1 MSWDGARIPEPQSST
16 TILSSRCLTGM
27 TCPAGT
33 RSPASGVSGFLTI
46 LVRRRHAPLWLAGWL
61 AGWTIGWLDDIH
73 SAEPFQQL
81 VTLGRRML
89 LALHLL
95 AVAAVWYTT
104 HPWCGLVD
112 SRAKR
117 ILSTGLRSC
126 RDRRLTNYDAGL
138 GIAARSILT
147 ISRLAG
153 ASWV

>member
-1 MSWDGARIPEPQSST
+1 M
-16 TILSSRCLTGM
+16 M
-27 TCPAGT
+27 
-33 RSPASGVSGFLTI
+33 
-46 LVRRRHAPLWLAGWL
+46 HAHLWLAGWL
-61 AGWTIGWLDDIH
+61 AGRTVDRMARCLRR
-73 SAEPFQQL
+73 AEPFQHATCYL
-81 VTLGRRML
+81 WGYRML

-95 AVAAVWYTT
+95 QLPSAGTLRITQTWA
-104 HPWCGLVD
+104 GLVD

>member
-1 MSWDGARIPEPQSST
+1 MFPSHGTFPTASYLEGGSSDVVG
-16 TILSSRCLTGM
+16 I
-27 TCPAGT
+27 
-33 RSPASGVSGFLTI
+33 ASAAAL
-46 LVRRRHAPLWLAGWL
+46 LVHYASQWG
-61 AGWTIGWLDDIH
+61 
-73 SAEPFQQL
+73 
-81 VTLGRRML
+81 
-89 LALHLL
+89 
-95 AVAAVWYTT
+95 
-104 HPWCGLVD
+104 GLVD

>member
-1 MSWDGARIPEPQSST
+1 
-16 TILSSRCLTGM
+16 
-27 TCPAGT
+27 
-33 RSPASGVSGFLTI
+33 
-46 LVRRRHAPLWLAGWL
+46 
-61 AGWTIGWLDDIH
+61 
-73 SAEPFQQL
+73 
-81 VTLGRRML
+81 ML

-95 AVAAVWYTT
+95 ALPAGTLRTQWG
-104 HPWCGLVD
+104 GLVD
-112 SRAKR
+112 SRTKR

>member
-1 MSWDGARIPEPQSST
+1 
-16 TILSSRCLTGM
+16 
-27 TCPAGT
+27 
-33 RSPASGVSGFLTI
+33 
-46 LVRRRHAPLWLAGWL
+46 
-61 AGWTIGWLDDIH
+61 
-73 SAEPFQQL
+73 
-81 VTLGRRML
+81 ML

-95 AVAAVWYTT
+95 QDWSAFLLVHYATQTETWA
-104 HPWCGLVD
+104 GLVD

>member
-1 MSWDGARIPEPQSST
+1 MFPSHGTFPTARY
-16 TILSSRCLTGM
+16 
-27 TCPAGT
+27 
-33 RSPASGVSGFLTI
+33 
-46 LVRRRHAPLWLAGWL
+46 
-61 AGWTIGWLDDIH
+61 
-73 SAEPFQQL
+73 L
-81 VTLGRRML
+81 VTSEGGCRML

-95 AVAAVWYTT
+95 QCCCWYTT
-104 HPWCGLVD
+104 HTWGGFVD

-153 ASWV
+153 ASWVQPSRTAGCLV